1 MCGVDNQQLAVDYQH
16 KKAVTGATAGKC
28 EVDFILLN
36 PSISNN
42 DRRQLA
48 VDPASIM
55 PQSSSKSFCV

>member
-28 EVDFILLN
+28 KVDFILLN

-42 DRRQLA
+42 DRR
-48 VDPASIM
+48 
-55 PQSSSKSFCV
+55 